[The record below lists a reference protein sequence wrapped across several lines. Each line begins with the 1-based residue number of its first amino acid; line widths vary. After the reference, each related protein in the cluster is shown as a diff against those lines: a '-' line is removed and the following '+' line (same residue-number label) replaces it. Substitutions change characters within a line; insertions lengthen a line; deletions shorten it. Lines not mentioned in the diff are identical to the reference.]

1 MNNSV
6 RLARTVVA
14 ELLALGIEHVV
25 LSPGSRNAPLS
36 IALARAAAADQL
48 TLSVRIDERSAGFVA
63 LGLTKAT
70 GRPVAVVTTS
80 GTAVGNLMPA
90 VMEARHAGL
99 PLVVISADRPA
110 EMVGTGAN
118 QTADQANLFGRQVRA
133 AARLSSES
141 GSAAAW
147 AAAVA
152 RTVTT
157 AGGVR
162 TRDPGPVQLNLEFSA
177 PLLPAGTTD
186 PDPAS
191 PDEPPAP
198 KSRELTLSPAGDAG
212 GMIGLDDRRTVV
224 LVGDATPE
232 QGSRAR
238 ALAESAG
245 LPLFAEPSSNAR
257 GGDNAISC
265 YRVLLGIDDL
275 SERIERVIQIGHP
288 TLSRA
293 VTGLLTR
300 VDVEVVVVSDR
311 APWHDTGHRASH
323 VTDGVVPARG
333 DEHWLNQWR
342 LADHRLRIQLERSA
356 RDRDPGGGWE
366 LADLVTR
373 QVTTGQHLVFGASNP
388 IRDADLAAI
397 SARPATTWSNRGLSG
412 IDGTISTAVGIQLAT
427 KQPTTAL
434 VGDITFLHDVG
445 GLWLGDLETRP
456 ALRVVVADDRGGSIF
471 HGLEQGA
478 ARYADSFE
486 KVFGTPHQ
494 VDITAVAAG
503 YGWQV
508 QQVTDL
514 EELGRR
520 LRLAPRGP
528 EVLVSRIQRSGR
540 RELDRL
546 LNQL

>member
-1 MNNSV
+1 MNNSL
-6 RLARTVVA
+6 RLAQTVVA
-14 ELLALGIEHVV
+14 QLLALGIEHVV

-36 IALARAAAADQL
+36 IALARAAAAGQL
-48 TLSVRIDERSAGFVA
+48 TLPVLIDERSAGFVA

-110 EMVGTGAN
+110 ETVGTGAN
-118 QTADQANLFGRQVRA
+118 QTADQANLFGHQVLA
-133 AARLSSES
+133 SARLSSES

-152 RTVTT
+152 RTVVT

-162 TRDPGPVQLNLEFSA
+162 TRNPGPVQLNLEFSA
-177 PLLPAGTTD
+177 PLLPSGTTD

-191 PDEPPAP
+191 SDEPPAP
-198 KSRELTLSPAGDAG
+198 KSRELTVSPAGDAG
-212 GMIGLDDRRTVV
+212 GTIELDDRRTVV

-293 VTGLLTR
+293 VSGLLTR
-300 VDVEVVVVSDR
+300 DDIELVVVSDR
-311 APWHDTGHRASH
+311 APWHDTGHRARH
-323 VTDGVVPARG
+323 VTDGVVPAPG

-342 LADHRLRIQLERSA
+342 LADHRLRIQLEQSA
-356 RDRDPGGGWE
+356 GDRDPGGWE
-366 LADLVTR
+366 LAELVAQR
-373 QVTTGQHLVFGASNP
+373 VTTGQHLVFGASNP

-397 SARPATTWSNRGLSG
+397 SDTPATTWANRGLSG
-412 IDGTISTAVGIQLAT
+412 IDGTISKAVGIQLAT
-427 KQPTTAL
+427 GQPTTAL

-471 HGLEQGA
+471 HSLEQGA
-478 ARYADSFE
+478 ACYADSFE

-494 VDITAVAAG
+494 VDIAAVAAG

-508 QQVTDL
+508 HHVTDL
-514 EELGRR
+514 EELGMR
-520 LRLAPRGP
+520 LRLAPSGP
-528 EVLVSRIQRSGR
+528 EVLVLRIQRSRR
-540 RELDRL
+540 RELDQ
-546 LNQL
+546 QLSHL